1 MLSKYL
7 TILELVF
14 FILGITL
21 PLMIVT
27 EFWFFTNEISLIH
40 IIIGLLT
47 NGEYLL
53 GMMITVFGV
62 IIPLI
67 KITGRILNFRYLNKL
82 PLYKFSMLDIFLISF
97 IIFASKFSQI
107 FNAKIDIGFYFLLA
121 SVLIGFLQVIFSS
134 RKNFL
139 S

>member
-1 MLSKYL
+1 MLKKYL

-14 FILGITL
+14 FLLGISL
-21 PLMIVT
+21 PLMIVQ
-27 EFWFFTNEISLIH
+27 EFWFFRNEISLIY
-40 IIIGLLT
+40 IIIGLLM

-53 GMMITVFGV
+53 CLVVSVFGL

-67 KITGRILNFRYLNKL
+67 KINGRLLNIQYLDRL

-97 IIFASKFSQI
+97 IIFASKFSII

-121 SVLIGFLQVIFSS
+121 STLIGFLQVVLYIPI
-134 RKNFL
+134 KK
-139 S
+139 

>member
-1 MLSKYL
+1 MLKKYL

-14 FILGITL
+14 FLLGISL
-21 PLMIVT
+21 PLMIVQ
-27 EFWFFTNEISLIH
+27 EFWFFRNEISLIY
-40 IIIGLLT
+40 IIIGLLM

-53 GMMITVFGV
+53 SLVVSVFGV

-67 KITGRILNFRYLNKL
+67 KITGRLLKIQYLDRL

-97 IIFASKFSQI
+97 IIFASKFSII

-121 SVLIGFLQVIFSS
+121 STLIGFLQVVLYIPI
-134 RKNFL
+134 KK
-139 S
+139 

>member
-1 MLSKYL
+1 MLSKYF

-14 FILGITL
+14 FLLGITL

-27 EFWFFTNEISLIH
+27 EFWFFKNEISLIH

-67 KITGRILNFRYLNKL
+67 KITSRILNFRHLNKL

-121 SVLIGFLQVIFSS
+121 SVLIGFLQVVLSTH
-134 RKNFL
+134 KNFP

>member
-1 MLSKYL
+1 MLLKYL

-67 KITGRILNFRYLNKL
+67 KITSRILNFRRLNKL

-121 SVLIGFLQVIFSS
+121 SVLIGFLQVVLSTH
-134 RKNFL
+134 KNFP